1 LDVIGRVTA
10 PAVKEVSLQQSIT
23 RAEAELRAVI
33 KMNPT
38 FAPAYDAL
46 AYTLALPGPSQKV
59 EEAYTMTLWALEY
72 EPGNIHYRLRAV
84 EVLKLMGKADNAI
97 RAATLAASMAQT
109 PEERTAASRALA
121 GAQQLKESQKTKEP

>member
-1 LDVIGRVTA
+1 
-10 PAVKEVSLQQSIT
+10 
-23 RAEAELRAVI
+23 
-33 KMNPT
+33 
-38 FAPAYDAL
+38 
-46 AYTLALPGPSQKV
+46 
-59 EEAYTMTLWALEY
+59 
-72 EPGNIHYRLRAV
+72 V